1 MNEDLKYLPAKEE
14 MIEARTVNPDQLEQL
29 MPKQVADFA
38 VASYRLSLAHKQTQ
52 MIDLELETLQARL
65 YRMYRNKIIEKG
77 DKPTE
82 KLIDSYIKA
91 NEKYIELSQKLFD
104 AETIESINKGIVSAL
119 VQRKD
124 IIVQMAVNRREEIKS
139 RITFTN

>member
-1 MNEDLKYLPAKEE
+1 MNEELKYLPTSEE
-14 MIEARTVNPDQLEQL
+14 MIDARTVNPDQLEQL
-29 MPKQVADFA
+29 MPKQVSDFA

-65 YRMYRNKIIEKG
+65 YRMYRNKLIEKG

-91 NEKYIELSQKLFD
+91 NEQYIELSRKLFD
-104 AETIESINKGIVSAL
+104 AEAIEGINKGIVSAL

-139 RITFTN
+139 RISFTN